1 MAHPVLWI
9 EDSARFEL
17 RNLAGPVYISSKY
30 RLQHADDVTSAIAYV
45 QSNVYEVLIVD
56 IRLPPGSDSHW
67 RRMNGGSEKLG
78 IKLLSWLLAP
88 DDSVPYKPPAW
99 VDPRRVGVFTVESRS
114 EIATDLDKLQVKE
127 FCQKRAGLADTALRD
142 MIDRILV
149 TNGY

>member
-1 MAHPVLWI
+1 MAHRVLWI

-30 RLQHADDVTSAIAYV
+30 HLQHADDVTSAIAYV
-45 QSNVYEVLIVD
+45 QNHVYEVLIVD

-78 IKLLSWLLAP
+78 IQLLYWLLAP
-88 DDSVPYKPPAW
+88 ADSYPDKPPAW
-99 VDPRRVGVFTVESRS
+99 VQPARIGVFTVEART
-114 EIATDLDKLQVKE
+114 EIATDLAKLGIEE

-149 TNGY
+149 RNGW